1 MRCLIKR
8 IASIIMTILIEL
20 TMIINIVP
28 TYVYATDIGAP
39 EINVQSLKVDKKQV
53 KIGDSVKVS
62 IRITDE
68 TEIKHVFMF
77 YQRPQTKN
85 TESMV
90 LKYNNITGY
99 YEGEIEIKE
108 TSESGIW
115 KISWIKAEDI
125 YDNQIEIHNSNVY
138 DFYEEKAD
146 LSAGDFEVEGTE
158 ADIHAP
164 VIDIESLKV
173 SKNQAGTGDKV
184 KISIRITDET
194 EIKHVFMFYQRPQTK
209 NTESMVLKYNN
220 ITGYYEGEIEIKE
233 TSESGIWKISWI
245 KAEDIYD
252 NQIEIH
258 NSNVYDFYEEKADLS
273 AGDFEVEGTEAD
285 IHAPVI
291 DIESLKVSKNQAGTG
306 DKVKI
311 SIRITDETEIKHVFM
326 FYQRPQTKNT
336 ESMVLKYNNITG
348 YYEGEIEIK
357 ETSESGIWKISWI
370 KAEDIYDNQ
379 IEIHNSNVYDF
390 YEEKADLSA
399 GNIEVYVDSRYES
412 ITPMQDITVY
422 SESTVV
428 SNTVI
433 NGDVYIGS
441 EAVVSLL
448 NVIVTGDIYVLGG
461 LKVVNIS
468 AKSLYGRYVSYG
480 QISLYRNGEVCIS
493 GNNTF
498 SGTVLFDTK
507 FLPDIPVRIDKAIN
521 SEGKLYMTGVAA
533 NIADM
538 YISGIKINVLNN
550 GKFLIDGIDIQNQE
564 YIIIKWIMYDG
575 SVKEE
580 KIALSDKDGN
590 IPILDVELSQTHVVI
605 KEGEFFKLTTNI
617 FPDNTTLSKSITWD
631 SNNTLVAEVDSDGKI
646 LAKKAGE
653 AIVTATS
660 VNEKYATCRVTVVLP
675 YIKANIYKNVYQLH
689 SYYDDLG
696 MEINILDSSGE
707 IMCDNQTI
715 KTGCILQ
722 YKEDNKVLN
731 TSSIVVKG
739 DIDGTGTID
748 VLDMEAIQKSILGIG
763 DKLSGAYKEAASL
776 SGGEDITVLD
786 MEVIQKDIL
795 GIEKIN

>member
-1 MRCLIKR
+1 M
-8 IASIIMTILIEL
+8 
-20 TMIINIVP
+20 
-28 TYVYATDIGAP
+28 
-39 EINVQSLKVDKKQV
+39 
-53 KIGDSVKVS
+53 
-62 IRITDE
+62 
-68 TEIKHVFMF
+68 
-77 YQRPQTKN
+77 
-85 TESMV
+85 
-90 LKYNNITGY
+90 
-99 YEGEIEIKE
+99 
-108 TSESGIW
+108 
-115 KISWIKAEDI
+115 
-125 YDNQIEIHNSNVY
+125 
-138 DFYEEKAD
+138 
-146 LSAGDFEVEGTE
+146 
-158 ADIHAP
+158 
-164 VIDIESLKV
+164 
-173 SKNQAGTGDKV
+173 
-184 KISIRITDET
+184 
-194 EIKHVFMFYQRPQTK
+194 
-209 NTESMVLKYNN
+209 
-220 ITGYYEGEIEIKE
+220 
-233 TSESGIWKISWI
+233 
-245 KAEDIYD
+245 
-252 NQIEIH
+252 
-258 NSNVYDFYEEKADLS
+258 
-273 AGDFEVEGTEAD
+273 
-285 IHAPVI
+285 
-291 DIESLKVSKNQAGTG
+291 
-306 DKVKI
+306 
-311 SIRITDETEIKHVFM
+311 FM

-507 FLPDIPVRIDKAIN
+507 FLPDILVRIDKAIN

-590 IPILDVELSQTHVVI
+590 IPILNVELSQTHVVI

-689 SYYDDLG
+689 SYYDDSG

-707 IMCDNQTI
+707 IMCDNQII

-722 YKEDNKVLN
+722 YKEDNKILN

-763 DKLSGAYKEAASL
+763 DGLSGAYYEAAKLTGS
-776 SGGEDITVLD
+776 DVITVLD

>member
-20 TMIINIVP
+20 TMIINIDP

-90 LKYNNITGY
+90 LT
-99 YEGEIEIKE
+99 
-108 TSESGIW
+108 
-115 KISWIKAEDI
+115 
-125 YDNQIEIHNSNVY
+125 
-138 DFYEEKAD
+138 
-146 LSAGDFEVEGTE
+146 
-158 ADIHAP
+158 
-164 VIDIESLKV
+164 
-173 SKNQAGTGDKV
+173 
-184 KISIRITDET
+184 
-194 EIKHVFMFYQRPQTK
+194 
-209 NTESMVLKYNN
+209 YNN

-564 YIIIKWIMYDG
+564 YIIIKWIMHDG

-590 IPILDVELSQTHVVI
+590 IPILNVELSQTHVVI

-617 FPDNTTLSKSITWD
+617 FPD
-631 SNNTLVAEVDSDGKI
+631 
-646 LAKKAGE
+646 
-653 AIVTATS
+653 
-660 VNEKYATCRVTVVLP
+660 TCRVPVVLP

-689 SYYDDLG
+689 SYYDDSG

-707 IMCDNQTI
+707 IMCDNQII

-722 YKEDNKVLN
+722 YKEDNKILN

-763 DKLSGAYKEAASL
+763 DGLSGAYYEAAKLTGS
-776 SGGEDITVLD
+776 DVITVLD